1 MPSVEIEI
9 AGRRYNLACRD
20 GEQEHMRSVAVIVDE
35 KARQAGE
42 ALGSLSEAR
51 QLLFASL
58 LLADSLQEQQEAA
71 AAGPAPAAQ
80 PAVPDAALT
89 DALERLA
96 EQVEALAERLEG
108 KDAKSYIGSRRE
120 LPGASF

>member
-1 MPSVEIEI
+1 MASVDIEI
-9 AGRRYNLACRD
+9 AGRRYTLACRD
-20 GEQEHMRSVAVIVDE
+20 GEQDHMRSVAVIVDE

-71 AAGPAPAAQ
+71 ATGPAPAPQ
-80 PAVPDAALT
+80 PAASDPALAE
-89 DALERLA
+89 ALERLA
-96 EQVEALAERLEG
+96 ERVEALAERLEG
-108 KDAKSYIGSRRE
+108 AQAKPYIGSRRE